1 MSTEEIV
8 DAKKT
13 RIDEAAAW
21 QLLKDAASIA
31 IAKGKKVH
39 NFTSTKTGKDEI
51 LKHAMGPSGN
61 LRAPTQNGQQRHGE
75 QAPAH
80 DGDVGSYKRVQQG
93 EARLGQSVLEECL

>member
-1 MSTEEIV
+1 MSTQEIV

-13 RIDEAAAW
+13 RIDETAAW
-21 QLLKDAASIA
+21 QLLKDAGSIA

-61 LRAPTQNGQQRHGE
+61 LRAPT
-75 QAPAH
+75 
-80 DGDVGSYKRVQQG
+80 YRVKDQFVIG
-93 EARLGQSVLEECL
+93 FNAELYEDWVK